1 VPDLGDLLGLL
12 VSGVTRARRMADEES
27 ALIAEQY
34 RRNPLLEGL
43 SVPRVRIPEMTVE
56 LPLLLQSYEAGRAA
70 VPNDAKKIVTVLLE
84 QAGESLT
91 RLKLDLS
98 KEDQARL
105 RGNLDRLVRAAVSST
120 SAATGYREAVSR
132 AAQQALLDVL
142 DAGGLRVKFSP
153 AAVRDLLADLQLRA
167 LDVAEKTPAEPPRLQ
182 ASILTAEVKDKADLG
197 NAARIRMTL
206 KEEGLEWTVHE
217 AADGSHVR
225 RLSPE

>member
-1 VPDLGDLLGLL
+1 MPDLGDLLGLL

-84 QAGESLT
+84 QAGESLK

>member
-1 VPDLGDLLGLL
+1 MPDLGDLLGLL

-105 RGNLDRLVRAAVSST
+105 RGNLDRLVRTAVSST

>member
-1 VPDLGDLLGLL
+1 MPDLGDLLGLL

>member
-105 RGNLDRLVRAAVSST
+105 RGNLDRLVRTAVSST

>member
-1 VPDLGDLLGLL
+1 MPDLGDLLGLL

-153 AAVRDLLADLQLRA
+153 ASVRDLLADLQLRA

>member
-1 VPDLGDLLGLL
+1 MPDLGDLLGLL

-27 ALIAEQY
+27 ALIAEHY

-70 VPNDAKKIVTVLLE
+70 VPNDAKKIVAVLLE

-98 KEDQARL
+98 KDDQARL